1 MTRAEPSGP
10 AAAPFGWLLRL
21 GGRAAVSSA
30 PAVLILGG
38 VFAASQVIRR
48 TLIVSLL
55 TADPAVRLEQTLL
68 ISGTGLL
75 LVTFGVRALTLAVGV
90 QSGAA
95 RIRTALAAPALS
107 PARAGLRGM
116 AWAGLAVLVEEVLSL
131 WFWSVLVATG
141 IATVLGGP
149 LVSLLG
155 ATGVALV
162 LTLGAFLA
170 PAAAL
175 WLELALVTAV
185 TRPARLGEA
194 AGVAL
199 ATLLRRPGT
208 VIALWLVTAVPAG
221 FLTAGVLVLQ
231 SGAPGPGWAS
241 AAASGVAILLVA
253 LIEALATFVRLDALA
268 ALVLDRQGE
277 LPAPPPRPAPPAPAI
292 PVATLVPSAGV
303 VEARP
308 VGPVTPWNPGA
319 PG

>member
-10 AAAPFGWLLRL
+10 AAAPLGWLLRL
-21 GGRAAVSSA
+21 GGRAAISSA
-30 PAVLILGG
+30 LPVLVLGG
-38 VFAASQVIRR
+38 VLATSQVIRR
-48 TLIVSLL
+48 TLIVSLF
-55 TADPAVRLEQTLL
+55 TADPAMRLEQTLL
-68 ISGTGLL
+68 VSATGLL
-75 LVTFGVRALTLAVGV
+75 LVTFGVRALVQAVGV

-95 RIRTALAAPALS
+95 RIRTAAASPALS

-116 AWAGLAVLVEEVLSL
+116 AWAGLAVLVDQLLSL
-131 WFWSVLVATG
+131 WFWSVLVASG
-141 IATVLGGP
+141 ITTVLGGP
-149 LVSLLG
+149 FVSLLG

-162 LTLGAFLA
+162 LTLAAFLI

-175 WLELALVTAV
+175 WLELSLVAAV

-221 FLTAGVLVLQ
+221 FLAAGVLLLQ
-231 SGAPGPGWAS
+231 GGAAGPGWAS
-241 AAASGVAILLVA
+241 AGAAGVAILLVA

-268 ALVLDRQGE
+268 ALVLDAQGE
-277 LPAPPPRPAPPAPAI
+277 LPTPPPRPAPPAPAI
-292 PVATLVPSAGV
+292 PVATLVPPAGV

-308 VGPVTPWNPGA
+308 VGPMTPWNPGA